1 MQVTCP
7 QCNFSQAVADEKLPP
22 LPARVTCPQCG
33 GEFVLEQ
40 PAPVEPPPLYSEAAT
55 EAAATPL
62 YCDPPPVTPPAPP
75 SGAPSVPPPPPPQ
88 GGYAEV
94 APVAEPAGFWVRVVA
109 AILDS
114 ILCNIVVFA
123 MGFAVG
129 VALGFTNNSVDPAME
144 MGMSLLGVVVSL
156 FYYVFFTGY
165 CGQTPGKMALRLKV
179 VHNDGDG
186 DIGYGTAFLREVFG
200 KFLSGIILGIG
211 YLMVA
216 FRSDKRGLHDLI
228 AGTRVIKL

>member
-22 LPARVTCPQCG
+22 LPAKVTCPQCG
-33 GEFVLEQ
+33 GEFVLERS
-40 PAPVEPPPLYSEAAT
+40 APVESPPLYSEAAT

-62 YCDPPPVTPPAPP
+62 YCDPPPVTPPVPP
-75 SGAPSVPPPPPPQ
+75 SGAPSVPPPPQ

-94 APVAEPAGFWVRVVA
+94 APVAEPAGFWLRVVA
-109 AILDS
+109 ATLDS
-114 ILCNIVVFA
+114 VLCNLVVIG
-123 MGFAVG
+123 MGFVIGLVLGLNEVRIDAG
-129 VALGFTNNSVDPAME
+129 TELALSL
-144 MGMSLLGVVVSL
+144 MGGIVSL

-165 CGQTPGKMALRLKV
+165 SGQTPGKIALRIKV
-179 VHNDGDG
+179 VHNGNDEDV
-186 DIGYGTAFLREVFG
+186 GYGTAFLREVIG
-200 KFLSGIILGIG
+200 KFLSMLILGIG